1 MVARFLALRYLRG
14 PSGQQGERFLRAVLF
29 IAVGGVA
36 LGVAALVLAL
46 AIVRGFRGEIEQ
58 KIIGF
63 GAHIQVENLQDAPIL
78 PDAPGFEADSAATGV
93 GTLEDP
99 VTSSG
104 GNDGV
109 AETLAAVP
117 GVTHVAPAVLDFIL
131 LRRSERQTEGVS
143 IWGVEVR
150 PPYLVRS
157 VTDGAFTFAPDAE
170 GRPGVVVGKGLAR
183 QLGLKVGDQAVG
195 ITLPSP
201 GKMGLGEAS
210 RFKALHVAGIYETA
224 LADFDDV
231 YVFADIAAARDLL
244 GLPDGAVSRYDL
256 TLANVQDAP
265 QTVTLVQ
272 KTLPTNLQARSIY
285 DIYGSLFAWVRLQQ
299 SIVPVVISV
308 IVIVAA
314 FNIVGV
320 LLMFGLEKAPD
331 VGILASMGASGKT
344 IRGVF
349 LRLGLAI
356 GLVGTVIGA
365 VLAVAFA
372 AVQQRFGVI
381 RLPAEAYFLDRA
393 PVDVEPLDLLIVAA
407 VTVALCVVAAWLPA
421 RFASKTDPL
430 RVLRF
435 R

>member
-1 MVARFLALRYLRG
+1 MFSRFLALRYLRG
-14 PSGQQGERFLRAVLF
+14 TSGQQGERFLRAVLY

-78 PDAPGFEADSAATGV
+78 PDALDAAALGV
-93 GTLEDP
+93 
-99 VTSSG
+99 
-104 GNDGV
+104 
-109 AETLAAVP
+109 VP
-117 GVTHVAPAVLDFIL
+117 GVTQVAPAVLDFIL
-131 LRRSERQTEGVS
+131 LRRSEQQTEGVS
-143 IWGVEVR
+143 IWGVESP
-150 PPYLVRS
+150 PPYLARS
-157 VTDGAFTFAPDAE
+157 VSDGTFSFASDAQ

-183 QLGLKVGDQAVG
+183 QLGLKVGDQVVG

-201 GKMGLGEAS
+201 GQMGLGEAS
-210 RFKALHVAGIYETA
+210 RFKAFHVAGIYETA

-231 YVFADIAAARDLL
+231 YVFADLETARNLL
-244 GLPDGAVSRYDL
+244 SLPDGAVSRYDL
-256 TLANVQDAP
+256 MLANVQDAP
-265 QTVTLVQ
+265 QTVALVQ
-272 KTLPTNLQARSIY
+272 KLLPTNLQARSIY
-285 DIYGSLFAWVRLQQ
+285 EIYGSLFAWVRLQQ

-331 VGILASMGASGKT
+331 MGILASMGASGKM
-344 IRGVF
+344 IRRVF
-349 LRLGLAI
+349 LRLGLSI
-356 GLVGTVIGA
+356 GLVGTAIGT

-372 AVQQRFGVI
+372 AVQHRFGVI

-393 PVDVEPLDLLIVAA
+393 PVDVEPLDLVIVAV
-407 VTVALCVVAAWLPA
+407 VTVVLCVVAAWLPA

>member
-1 MVARFLALRYLRG
+1 MFSRFLALRYLRG
-14 PSGQQGERFLRAVLF
+14 TTGQQGERFLRAVLY

-78 PDAPGFEADSAATGV
+78 PEEFDAATL
-93 GTLEDP
+93 GT
-99 VTSSG
+99 
-104 GNDGV
+104 
-109 AETLAAVP
+109 VP
-117 GVTHVAPAVLDFIL
+117 GVTQVAPAVLDFIL
-131 LRRSERQTEGVS
+131 LRRSERQTEGIS
-143 IWGVEVR
+143 IWGVEAP

-157 VTDGAFTFAPDAE
+157 VADGAFDFAPDAE

-183 QLGLKVGDQAVG
+183 HLGLRVGDQVVG

-201 GKMGLGEAS
+201 GQMGMGETS
-210 RFKALHVAGIYETA
+210 RFKPFHVAGIYETA

-231 YVFADIAAARDLL
+231 YVFAGIETARDLL

-256 TLANVQDAP
+256 TLSNVQDAP
-265 QTVTLVQ
+265 QTVALVQ
-272 KTLPTNLQARSIY
+272 KLLPTSLQARSIY
-285 DIYGSLFAWVRLQQ
+285 DIYASLFAWVRLQQ

-314 FNIVGV
+314 FNIIGV

-331 VGILASMGASGKT
+331 VGILASMGASGKM
-344 IRGVF
+344 IRRVF

-356 GLVGTVIGA
+356 GLLGTTIGA
-365 VLAVAFA
+365 VLAVGFA

-407 VTVALCVVAAWLPA
+407 VTVALCVLAAWLPA

>member
-1 MVARFLALRYLRG
+1 MFSRFLALRYLRG
-14 PSGQQGERFLRAVLF
+14 TSGQQGERFLRAVLY

-78 PDAPGFEADSAATGV
+78 PDALDAAALGV
-93 GTLEDP
+93 
-99 VTSSG
+99 
-104 GNDGV
+104 
-109 AETLAAVP
+109 VP
-117 GVTHVAPAVLDFIL
+117 GVTQVAPAVLDFIL
-131 LRRSERQTEGVS
+131 LRRSEQQTEGVS
-143 IWGVEVR
+143 IWGVEAP
-150 PPYLVRS
+150 PPYLARS
-157 VTDGAFTFAPDAE
+157 VSDGTFSFASDAQ

-183 QLGLKVGDQAVG
+183 QLGLKVGDQVVG

-201 GKMGLGEAS
+201 GQMGLGEAS
-210 RFKALHVAGIYETA
+210 RFKAFHVAGIYETA

-231 YVFADIAAARDLL
+231 YVFADLETARNLL
-244 GLPDGAVSRYDL
+244 SLPDGAVSRYDL
-256 TLANVQDAP
+256 MLANAQDAP
-265 QTVTLVQ
+265 QTVALVQ
-272 KTLPTNLQARSIY
+272 KLLPTNLQARSIY
-285 DIYGSLFAWVRLQQ
+285 EIYGSLFAWVRLQQ

-331 VGILASMGASGKT
+331 MGILASMGASGKM
-344 IRGVF
+344 IRRVF
-349 LRLGLAI
+349 LRLGLSI
-356 GLVGTVIGA
+356 GLVGTAIGT

-372 AVQQRFGVI
+372 AVQHRFGVI

-393 PVDVEPLDLLIVAA
+393 PVDVEPLDLVIVAV
-407 VTVALCVVAAWLPA
+407 VTVVLCVVAAWLPA